1 MSKNRLSL
9 GGSDAT
15 MSRLQPYSFSA
26 ASRHFLGPLL
36 RAPSPAFGDG
46 RRTALGR
53 SLCNAPSDVDMP
65 AAAPIILRC
74 TAQWHQLSETTRM
87 SDLKPK
93 RGSRED
99 SAAAKPPV
107 MQPPPTEIAPITVT
121 AVGESPESVTVSP
134 TAKKPD
140 APPPQT
146 AADQAWAGL
155 TEAQAAL
162 ARGFEQVAVEMTG
175 VTRKGIMAA
184 TDAALALL
192 GARTLAEVIEIN
204 AGLARRGI
212 DTAFEGSAKLSEIG
226 VKIFADASRPLL
238 NSIGRA

>member
-1 MSKNRLSL
+1 
-9 GGSDAT
+9 
-15 MSRLQPYSFSA
+15 
-26 ASRHFLGPLL
+26 
-36 RAPSPAFGDG
+36 
-46 RRTALGR
+46 
-53 SLCNAPSDVDMP
+53 
-65 AAAPIILRC
+65 
-74 TAQWHQLSETTRM
+74 M

-99 SAAAKPPV
+99 SAAVKPPV
-107 MQPPPTEIAPITVT
+107 VQPPPTDIAPITVKP
-121 AVGESPESVTVSP
+121 VGESPESVAVSA
-134 TAKKPD
+134 TARNPDASRTKPD
-140 APPPQT
+140 APTAQT

-184 TDAALALL
+184 TDAAVALL

-212 DTAFEGSAKLSEIG
+212 DTAIEGSAKLSEIG
-226 VKIFADASRPLL
+226 VKIFAEASRPLL
-238 NSIGRA
+238 NSMGCA